1 MYELAEQTGRA
12 PGNERWGIGARAQR
26 ARPALDLLI
35 SLTESDLRARY
46 GRGPW
51 RLIKWLL
58 DPFALVGV
66 YLVLVSVVLH
76 RGGLAPGLSLACAVV
91 PFQLVMMAAIN
102 GLNAVGSRRAIIA
115 NMAFRRTFIPIAAT
129 LTEAVAF
136 GASLVLIATMMAVYA
151 VAPTLAVLWLPVV
164 VGANLAVALSAA
176 YATSLLGLWLADLRP
191 FLVSFVRTLF
201 FLGPGLVT
209 LDQITGV
216 AQNLVRLNPMTGIF
230 EAYRAVLL
238 YGHSPAAWQIVFPL
252 AAAAAVG
259 AIFVPLYLREQGQFA
274 KVVG

>member
-1 MYELAEQTGRA
+1 MYELAEQTGRV
-12 PGNERWGIGARAQR
+12 PGKEWWRIGARAQR
-26 ARPALDLLI
+26 ARPAVDLLI

-66 YLVLVSVVLH
+66 YLVLVSVVLD

-91 PFQLVMMAAIN
+91 PFQVVMMAAIN

-115 NMAFRRTFIPIAAT
+115 NMAFQRTFIPIAAT

-136 GASLVLIATMMAVYA
+136 GASLVLIATMMAVYG
-151 VAPTLAVLWLPVV
+151 VAPTLAVFWLPVV

-176 YATSLLGLWLADLRP
+176 YATSLLGLWLVDLRP

-230 EAYRAVLL
+230 EGYRAVLL
-238 YGHSPAAWQIVFPL
+238 YGHGPAAWQILFPL
-252 AAAAAVG
+252 AAAAVVA